1 MKLNMNEIFTQSIL
15 HHIRDRLLFLFIQQ
29 QDSPQLAHHFQNQLS
44 KSLEK
49 TIEKYCGTM

>member
-15 HHIRDRLLFLFIQQ
+15 HHIRDRLLFLFTQQ
-29 QDSPQLAHHFQNQLS
+29 PDSPQLAHHFQNQLS